1 MGMKT
6 AWVRL
11 ALVCVALTAAAA
23 VAVGGGGAA
32 NRTAEHSFDALPGPG
47 RTSYGKEIAY
57 RATFTNIGGTAFTH
71 VAFRMRV
78 PTAVVGSSTLTAT
91 FVKSSCPTNPATVV
105 TPAGTDW
112 VCSFGKLTPGTEGV
126 PQLVLT
132 VVWNIPTTAG
142 TSTTCP
148 ECLVTNG
155 RWTIKEGV
163 NDQADPNDA
172 FPPGGKVETATILD
186 VTGATGQVEAGGYQL
201 PSPCGNALG
210 AGSLGTNQTVT
221 TTNKVSTTICLPA
234 FATNTVDLGLASTI
248 VEENLDD
255 TNPAGHPN
263 LGRSRVCIATL
274 GQTCGAE
281 GSYTPFAFTIAV
293 PAKFAFRISSAA
305 LAALYPNDKKI
316 TQVFHNGV
324 ALPKCPSTEPQGC
337 YTSIDETGTGQNKF
351 WLIEAQAP
359 GNGLWGW

>member
-1 MGMKT
+1 
-6 AWVRL
+6 
-11 ALVCVALTAAAA
+11 
-23 VAVGGGGAA
+23 
-32 NRTAEHSFDALPGPG
+32 
-47 RTSYGKEIAY
+47 
-57 RATFTNIGGTAFTH
+57 
-71 VAFRMRV
+71 MRV
-78 PTAVVGSSTLTAT
+78 PKAVVGSSTITAS
-91 FVKSSCPTNPATVV
+91 FVTSSCPTVPATVV
-105 TPAGTDW
+105 TSAGTDW
-112 VCSFGKLTPGTEGV
+112 VCSFGKLTPGTAGV

-201 PSPCGNALG
+201 PLACGNALG
-210 AGSLGTNQTVT
+210 AGSLGTSQTVT

-234 FATNTVDLGLASTI
+234 FQASTVDLGLATTI

-281 GSYTPFAFTIAV
+281 GTLHAV
-293 PAKFAFRISSAA
+293 PVHDRRAGEVRLPHLERRPGGSVPERQEDHAGLPQRGAA
-305 LAALYPNDKKI
+305 AEVPEHGAAGLLHVDQGDWAGPEQVLADRGPGARQRPL
-316 TQVFHNGV
+316 GLV
-324 ALPKCPSTEPQGC
+324 ADRS
-337 YTSIDETGTGQNKF
+337 
-351 WLIEAQAP
+351 
-359 GNGLWGW
+359 